1 MFNYQVGKLPMKYF
15 SVPITFSDLKNIDW
29 EFLHSKLFKK
39 FDAWICN
46 FSSSG
51 ARSTFIYSCLSGI
64 IPSYYIW
71 PCFC

>member
-15 SVPITFSDLKNIDW
+15 SVPITFSNLKIIDW
-29 EFLHSKLFKK
+29 EFLHSKLVKK

-51 ARSTFIYSCLSGI
+51 ARLTFIDSCFSRI
-64 IPSYYIW
+64 IPSHYIW
-71 PCFC
+71 PGFC